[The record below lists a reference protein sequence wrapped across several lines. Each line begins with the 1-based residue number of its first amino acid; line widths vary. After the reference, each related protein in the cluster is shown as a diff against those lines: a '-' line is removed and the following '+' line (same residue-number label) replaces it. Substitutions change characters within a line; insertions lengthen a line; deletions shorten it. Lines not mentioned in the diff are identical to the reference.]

1 MKKWISFFLILLLA
15 SCTKKEGGDFT
26 APNPGNGNSGNK
38 GDGNPL
44 YDAETYKE
52 KSKAIFDNIIK
63 YYSIGGTNYFL
74 ENYPRQGGDR
84 QVAYFWSHSTL
95 FTDAILL
102 KSLGYNDLSI
112 QKVIDGLDNYWDVSR
127 TPYAFQ
133 SYPTEYGGGDRFYD
147 DNAIAG
153 IDDVLAYKV
162 TNEEKYLRRAEDALA
177 FDMSGES
184 QDQGGGIFW
193 SEQKRLNNPTDPNT
207 VKAANSSALS
217 VTLALKLYQITEK
230 PQYLNFAE
238 RVYNWNKTTLQD
250 PTDKNYWNDIHA
262 ITGKINKTKWA
273 YNSGAM
279 ITNAVLLYKI
289 TDDAA
294 FLDEAK
300 VVARASY
307 NYFTTEIPGLG
318 RFFPSHD
325 PYFTM
330 HLFRAYL
337 DLYEV
342 DKNPEYIN
350 TLIMNVDYAWKS
362 ARNSSGFFLEDW
374 SGKTRGREH
383 WLINQTCM
391 VEIYALIS
399 KFKNE

>member
-1 MKKWISFFLILLLA
+1 MLKWTSYLLISILFVC
-15 SCTKKEGGDFT
+15 CTEKVGGDFVD
-26 APNPGNGNSGNK
+26 PDPGSG
-38 GDGNPL
+38 GTSGGGNPL
-44 YDAETYKE
+44 YDAKTYKE
-52 KSKAIFDNIIK
+52 KSKAVYDNIIK
-63 YYSIGGTNYFL
+63 HYGVNGTNLFL

-84 QVAYFWSHSTL
+84 PVAYFWSHSTL
-95 FTDAILL
+95 FTGAIWQ
-102 KSLGYNDLSI
+102 KALGYNDASI
-112 QKVIDGLDNYWDVSR
+112 QKVIDGLDEYWDVNR
-127 TPYAFQ
+127 TPHGFQ
-133 SYPTEYGGGDRFYD
+133 SYPNEYGGGDRFYD

-153 IDDVLAYKV
+153 IDDVLAYEV
-162 TNEEKYLRRAEDALA
+162 TNKQSFLRRAEDALA

-217 VTLALKLYQITEK
+217 AVLALKLYMITDK
-230 PQYLNFAE
+230 PQYLEFAQ
-238 RVYNWNKTTLQD
+238 RVYDWNKAKLQD
-250 PTDKNYWNDIHA
+250 PADKNYWNDVHA
-262 ITGKINKTKWA
+262 VTGTINKTKWA

-289 TDDAA
+289 TDDEK
-294 FLDEAK
+294 FLNEAK

-307 NYFTTEIPGLG
+307 NYFTTDVPNLG
-318 RFFPSHD
+318 KFFPSHD

-330 HLFRAYL
+330 HLFRGYL

-350 TLIMNVDYAWKS
+350 TLISNVDYAWKS
-362 ARNSSGFFLEDW
+362 ARNASGFFLEDW
-374 SGKTRGREH
+374 SGRTRGREA

-391 VEIYALIS
+391 VEIYAMIS
-399 KFKNE
+399 EFKNE